1 MDSLINY
8 QNVLQG
14 FAAEK
19 EAAKSEAEQELDE
32 RREKIK
38 QFTQPFEAPATENLV
53 ELIKDGFTGSA
64 KKGLAKLGL
73 TEEKAKSLKKAYD
86 VNGHKGVLQELSNQ
100 NPKLTNDVK
109 NPLKVPQ
116 QEVSIPDPVE
126 NDVNIEDL
134 IPEDFKKVKGSI
146 KNALQDEVKKL
157 PDDKAQ
163 EFLDKFKPVKD
174 LEEFGGDSE
183 LKAQYNLQKMRN
195 TLDLVKGQES
205 NPISIGSLTNKD
217 FSDPIIKDA
226 LTSSV
231 KQDINDLHPAY
242 RQKFNDLIKDR
253 IAGPEDIAD
262 DLSRQKFNLH
272 QASRT
277 LDDLKTL
284 EPESLKP
291 VQDVAS
297 QAAKLTQAPQFQQV
311 SSIGRQLAGDTQDF
325 EDDVLGQ
332 AKKSITN
339 VFKTNLGKVEDLAK
353 NKAGD
358 IVEGVTKEAVEQ
370 AGVKAAKVGG
380 EIEGDTGG
388 PEDPIGDIVGFLG
401 AAGTFLGGLFGAKH
415 LHQKSEEIQRNVA
428 YQMGA

>member
-8 QNVLQG
+8 QNVLQSFG
-14 FAAEK
+14 AEK
-19 EAAKSEAEQELDE
+19 EQEKSEAQQELDE

-38 QFTQPFEAPATENLV
+38 EFTSPFEAPATENLV
-53 ELIKDGFTGSA
+53 ELLKDGFTGTA
-64 KKGLAKLGL
+64 KKGLSKLGL
-73 TEEKAKSLKKAYD
+73 TEEKAKALKKAYD
-86 VNGHKGVLQELSNQ
+86 ANGHKGLLQELSNQ
-100 NPKLTNDVK
+100 NPKLTND
-109 NPLKVPQ
+109 LKKPIKAPQ
-116 QEVSIPDPVE
+116 QEVSLPDPVE

-134 IPEDFKKVKGSI
+134 IPDDFKKVKGSI

-163 EFLDKFKPVKD
+163 EFLDKFKPVKN

-195 TLDLVKGQES
+195 TLDLVKGQEA

-226 LTSSV
+226 LTSAV
-231 KQDINDLHPAY
+231 KQDVNDLHPAY
-242 RQKFNDLIKDR
+242 RQKFNELIKDR
-253 IAGPEDIAD
+253 IASPDDIAD

-277 LDDLKTL
+277 LDDLKNL

-291 VQDVAS
+291 VEDIAS
-297 QAAKLTQAPQFQQV
+297 QASKLAQAPQFQQV

-325 EDDVLGQ
+325 EGGVVGQ

-339 VFKTNLGKVEDLAK
+339 VFKTNLGKVEDIAK
-353 NKAGD
+353 DKAGSIVKGITKD
-358 IVEGVTKEAVEQ
+358 AVEG
-370 AGVKAAKVGG
+370 AGEKALKVGG
-380 EIEGDTGG
+380 EIDADSGG
-388 PEDPIGDIVGFLG
+388 DPIGDVIGFL
-401 AAGTFLGGLFGAKH
+401 ASAGTFLGGLFGAKH
-415 LHQKSEEIQRNVA
+415 LHQKSEDIQRNVA

>member
-8 QNVLQG
+8 QNVLQSFG
-14 FAAEK
+14 AEK
-19 EAAKSEAEQELDE
+19 EQEKSEAQQELDE

-38 QFTQPFEAPATENLV
+38 EFTSPFEAPATENLV
-53 ELIKDGFTGSA
+53 SLLKEGLTGTA

-73 TEEKAKSLKKAYD
+73 TNEKALKLKKAFD
-86 VNGHKGVLQELSNQ
+86 ANGHKGLLQELSNQ
-100 NPKLTNDVK
+100 NPKLTND
-109 NPLKVPQ
+109 LKKPIKAPQ
-116 QEVSIPDPVE
+116 QQVSLPDPE

-134 IPEDFKKVKGSI
+134 IPDDFKKVKGSI
-146 KNALQDEVKKL
+146 KSALQDEVKKL

-174 LEEFGGDSE
+174 LEEFNGDSE

-195 TLDLVKGQES
+195 TLDLVKGEEA
-205 NPISIGSLTNKD
+205 NPITIGSLTNKD
-217 FSDPIIKDA
+217 FSDPIVKDA
-226 LTSSV
+226 LTSAV

-242 RQKFNDLIKDR
+242 RQKFNELIKDR
-253 IAGPEDIAD
+253 IAGPDDIAD

-291 VQDVAS
+291 VEDIAS
-297 QAAKLTQAPQFQQV
+297 QASKLASPQFQQV

-325 EDDVLGQ
+325 EGGVVGQ

-339 VFKTNLGKVEDLAK
+339 VFKTNLGKVEDIAK
-353 NKAGD
+353 DKAGN
-358 IVEGVTKEAVEQ
+358 IVKGITKDAVES
-370 AGVKAAKVGG
+370 AGEKALKVGG

-388 PEDPIGDIVGFLG
+388 PEDPIGDVIGFL
-401 AAGTFLGGLFGAKH
+401 ASAGTFLGGLFGAKH
-415 LHQKSEEIQRNVA
+415 LHQKSEDIMRNVA

>member
-8 QNVLQG
+8 QNVLQSFG
-14 FAAEK
+14 AEK
-19 EAAKSEAEQELDE
+19 EQEKSEAQQELDE

-53 ELIKDGFTGSA
+53 ELLKDGLTGSA

-73 TEEKAKSLKKAYD
+73 TDAKAKALKKAYD
-86 VNGHKGVLQELSNQ
+86 TNGHKGLLQELSNQ
-100 NPKLTNDVK
+100 NPKLTNDLK
-109 NPLKVPQ
+109 KPIKVPEQ
-116 QEVSIPDPVE
+116 VSVPDPVE

-146 KNALQDEVKKL
+146 KSALQDEVKKL
-157 PDDKAQ
+157 PNDKAQ

-174 LEEFGGDSE
+174 LGEFGGDSE

-195 TLDLVKGQES
+195 TLDLVKGEEP
-205 NPISIGSLTNKD
+205 NPITIGSLTNKD

-226 LTSSV
+226 LTSAV

-242 RQKFNDLIKDR
+242 RQKFNEIIKDR
-253 IAGPEDIAD
+253 IASPDDIAD

-277 LDDLKTL
+277 LDDLKNL

-291 VQDVAS
+291 VEDIAS
-297 QAAKLTQAPQFQQV
+297 QASKLAQAPQFQQV
-311 SSIGRQLAGDTQDF
+311 SSIGRTLAGDTQDF
-325 EDDVLGQ
+325 ESQVAGQ

-339 VFKTNLGKVEDLAK
+339 VFKTNLGKVEDIAK
-353 NKAGD
+353 DKAGNIVKGITKD
-358 IVEGVTKEAVEQ
+358 AVEG
-370 AGVKAAKVGG
+370 AGEKALKVGG
-380 EIEGDTGG
+380 EITADTGG
-388 PEDPIGDIVGFLG
+388 EADPIGDIIGFLG

-415 LHQKSEEIQRNVA
+415 LHQKSEDIQRNVA